1 MHQLLSLF
9 TTSPEASV
17 CLILILLSAGVTYAR
32 WFYPTKKAVIHELGF
47 LEKIIE
53 ENGPNWESVKQH
65 AKRNLQIGSRVTD
78 IWKETEGRAIK
89 LSVGRRDEYVMY
101 GTPRDLWNPTALLA
115 RHLNLGLAE
124 AIPNILVGVGLFFTF
139 VFLSWALVGT
149 TTALTEA
156 SSSKETEAAISQLLR
171 IAGGKFL
178 TSLAGLGASIIWTVL
193 YRRSL
198 NEIAVAC
205 DKLLAALAGVI
216 KPAGGE
222 IVTMQQLVLAN
233 DGLQN
238 SSDTNGLTEE
248 LLNEAREQTGTFKR
262 FETDLAVSLAGAINQ
277 AFTPQMQAM
286 TERLE
291 HRLKG

>member
-17 CLILILLSAGVTYAR
+17 CLILILLSAGVAYAR
-32 WFYPTKKAVIHELGF
+32 WFYPAKKAVIHELGF
-47 LEKIIE
+47 LVKIIE

-89 LSVGRRDEYVMY
+89 LSVGRCEEYVMY

-115 RHLNLGLAE
+115 RKLNLGLAE

-198 NEIAVAC
+198 T
-205 DKLLAALAGVI
+205 KL
-216 KPAGGE
+216 
-222 IVTMQQLVLAN
+222 QLP
-233 DGLQN
+233 
-238 SSDTNGLTEE
+238 
-248 LLNEAREQTGTFKR
+248 
-262 FETDLAVSLAGAINQ
+262 AINCWQ
-277 AFTPQMQAM
+277 RWLGLLSPQVV
-286 TERLE
+286 
-291 HRLKG
+291 KS